1 MLRLSDRHMLN
12 ELLTHFA
19 LGVLVFSLIAFF
31 SDILLSFLNDLQKV
45 GLDTGKAMWIMAL
58 QFPKSVALVL
68 PAASFLAALLVF
80 NHFNQTLQLAAL
92 RLTGLSLY
100 RLAMPA
106 LALGLIAALVSF
118 WLNDAVI
125 PDCNRS
131 TELIKQE
138 AMQSGQLPG
147 GNRSFVFRDTD
158 EETHQLRQLVYVS
171 EYEGQQLGSTTVVDM
186 SKPNVLQIIQA
197 RSGVWTPARW
207 TFDNANLYT
216 MSRQQDLMVF
226 NHFGRFQLDNFVSQQ
241 SGEDLDGFRVKFLG
255 FWDLWQALVQ
265 READGEHVT
274 KGSYITLWE
283 KLTLPLSCMVIII
296 NAIPL
301 ALSPPRRGDQRGF
314 LFALVMMFSFYLLRS
329 LCVALG
335 QAGLLSPGNYWVNG
349 FIAAWLPIAI
359 LTVTGLWLLRKKSY
373 VL

>member
-1 MLRLSDRHMLN
+1 
-12 ELLTHFA
+12 
-19 LGVLVFSLIAFF
+19 
-31 SDILLSFLNDLQKV
+31 
-45 GLDTGKAMWIMAL
+45 
-58 QFPKSVALVL
+58 
-68 PAASFLAALLVF
+68 
-80 NHFNQTLQLAAL
+80 
-92 RLTGLSLY
+92 
-100 RLAMPA
+100 
-106 LALGLIAALVSF
+106 
-118 WLNDAVI
+118 
-125 PDCNRS
+125 
-131 TELIKQE
+131 
-138 AMQSGQLPG
+138 
-147 GNRSFVFRDTD
+147 
-158 EETHQLRQLVYVS
+158 
-171 EYEGQQLGSTTVVDM
+171 
-186 SKPNVLQIIQA
+186 
-197 RSGVWTPARW
+197 
-207 TFDNANLYT
+207 
-216 MSRQQDLMVF
+216 
-226 NHFGRFQLDNFVSQQ
+226 
-241 SGEDLDGFRVKFLG
+241 
-255 FWDLWQALVQ
+255 LVQ